1 MLTVSTL
8 AMMISVFAL
17 YILAPIGFTIF
28 AKGKNANKINK
39 VASAIG
45 IVSFLGLTALFTLPR
60 VTMNSQQ
67 ITLFF
72 EANSSWFNKKFTT
85 VFDGTD
91 KFHTLLN
98 AVMLSPLGLMSVQ
111 HSKASGK
118 KHGLAKGLILGLIT
132 GATIE
137 TLQWALPIS
146 RVPDIYDIMLNTAGS
161 FLGATGMT
169 CIEAIKS
176 KLFPETKANKQKSLV
191 NDEHENLTN
200 HLSKSKANQLC
211 ENLVKSAENKNVKNN
226 PLVKNLVKITKP
238 QKVEINYQPFYP
250 TELTQQKTKAGKGLS
265 NTISKL
271 SAQDANVQNNK
282 QTPVLGG

>member
-39 VASAIG
+39 VASIIG

-72 EANSSWFNKKFTT
+72 ETNSSWFNKKFTT

-91 KFHTLLN
+91 KFHTFLN

-176 KLFPETKANKQKSLV
+176 KLFPETKASKQKSLV
-191 NDEHENLTN
+191 DDEHENLTSY
-200 HLSKSKANQLC
+200 LSRSKTNQLC
-211 ENLVKSAENKNVKNN
+211 KNLVKSAVNKNIKNN
-226 PLVKNLVKITKP
+226 LPDKNLVKITMP
-238 QKVEINYQPFYP
+238 QKAEANSP
-250 TELTQQKTKAGKGLS
+250 TFCSAKLTQQEIEIEKNIS
-265 NTISKL
+265 NTNQKVL
-271 SAQDANVQNNK
+271 AQNSNIQDNK
-282 QTPVLGG
+282 QTPVLGS

>member
-28 AKGKNANKINK
+28 ARGKNANKINK

-45 IVSFLGLTALFTLPR
+45 IVSFLGLTALFTLPK

-146 RVPDIYDIMLNTAGS
+146 RVPDIYDIMLNTAGA

-176 KLFPETKANKQKSLV
+176 KLFPETKASKQKSFV
-191 NDEHENLTN
+191 DAEHESLTN

-211 ENLVKSAENKNVKNN
+211 ENLVKSVESKNVKNN
-226 PLVKNLVKITKP
+226 ALVKNLVKITKP
-238 QKVEINYQPFYP
+238 QKTETISQPFYP
-250 TELTQQKTKAGKGLS
+250 TELTQQKTKLEKGLS

-271 SAQDANVQNNK
+271 SAQDSNVQDNK

>member
-45 IVSFLGLTALFTLPR
+45 IVSFLGLTPLFTLPR

-238 QKVEINYQPFYP
+238 QKAEINYQPFYP
-250 TELTQQKTKAGKGLS
+250 TELTQQKTKSEKGLS

-271 SAQDANVQNNK
+271 SAQDSNVQNNK